1 MGLLAWLRQEPQER
15 KVVVVVV
22 FTAFFLDGFLLSA
35 VVPVLPSFLYSID
48 HHPIITGENLSSST
62 VGPVLLQS
70 SGTLGSTVGPVL
82 LQSSGTLSST
92 ATPLQHSPAHKPSD
106 PNCTEDRDQL
116 DSENIKVGVLLASK
130 PVVQLITN
138 PFIGSLTDRIGYH
151 IPLCTGFCVI
161 FIVSTLF
168 GFSSSFILLLLVRS
182 GQGVGGSCLCVSGL
196 GLAADVFKED
206 TERGRAIA
214 SSLSGLALGLM
225 GGAPVGSALYQYVG
239 KPAPFLFSAAM
250 AALGGGLHFL
260 IFKPT
265 RKEVQREK
273 GTPLLTLLRDPY
285 ILIAAGSVCLA
296 AQAVATLEAALPLW
310 MMKTMCPS
318 QWLLGFV
325 FLPDSLSY
333 LIASN
338 IFGSVA
344 HKIGRWLCAFIG
356 MILTGTSLISFGFCT
371 NIYHVMVLNACI
383 GFSVGIV
390 DSTVIPL
397 MGSLV
402 DLRYIPVYGTV
413 YAIFDVAVCLGF
425 IIGPAFGGPIAASL
439 DFPILVAIV
448 GTVNILYAPLCVL
461 LFRPL
466 RGQNNVRRAGKNN
479 HVFTISSE

>member
-1 MGLLAWLRQEPQER
+1 MSLGNL
-15 KVVVVVV
+15 V
-22 FTAFFLDGFLLSA
+22 LLSQTSHLLILYILFS
-35 VVPVLPSFLYSID
+35 VPVLPSFLYSID

-161 FIVSTLF
+161 FIVSTCKCF
-168 GFSSSFILLLLVRS
+168 QFSP
-182 GQGVGGSCLCVSGL
+182 SCFNKWFQAQQAPPLTHVVVYFVMDP
-196 GLAADVFKED
+196 ADVIMSIWFCCKSPVHS
-206 TERGRAIA
+206 A
-214 SSLSGLALGLM
+214 

-250 AALGGGLHFL
+250 AALGGG
-260 IFKPT
+260 
-265 RKEVQREK
+265 KEEQK

-356 MILTGTSLISFGFCT
+356 MILTGTSLISLTLF
-371 NIYHVMVLNACI
+371 LA
-383 GFSVGIV
+383 GIV